1 MRKYSQYKFKA
12 NNKPVIQ
19 YSNIATTDPQNEKK
33 MFDSIGILFK
43 SNHNSVLELREGMI
57 EQQAC
62 KRLRWKETLD
72 KQNSMAR

>member
-1 MRKYSQYKFKA
+1 MGVIIQSKQQTSDPIFKRL
-12 NNKPVIQ
+12 NV
-19 YSNIATTDPQNEKK
+19 ATIDPQHEKK
-33 MFDSIGILFK
+33 MFDSIGMLFK
-43 SNHNSVLELREGMI
+43 SSHNCVLELREGMI